1 MFTQDQLQELL
12 KFKANGEGIVS
23 IYLDTDCSQQTAET
37 IRLQVRGML
46 RELNGA
52 FGEDADII
60 ERYLDHSYD
69 WSKPGLALFSSAASE
84 YFRAFPVAV
93 SFRNRLRVG
102 HKPYVKPLAHL
113 LDHYAHYGVILVD
126 RVGARFFEYHLGE
139 LQESEGVMGEDVRH
153 LKKGGGSS
161 AVGMRGGARG
171 VQGGSR
177 HEEEVVQR
185 NMRDSAAAAGRFFLN
200 KPIRRLFIGGTAENV
215 AQFRELLTK
224 QLQSCI
230 AGTFAMDMTAG
241 EHEVRNQTL
250 AMLRDYNADRERKM
264 VETMIANDARGVNAI
279 VGLDDTL
286 QAVSDKRVDT
296 LIISDGLRVPG
307 YVLDENGFVVANL
320 ARSPL
325 SDQELQEVPDVID
338 SAVAYTLAQGG
349 HVEVISGN
357 SDLEAAGRIGAILRY
372 SPTLITI
379 QKGCRPNGLHPFFCG
394 RGTHQTAGCQ
404 LLTPDPLT
412 QRLAYHAVTPTI

>member
-1 MFTQDQLQELL
+1 MFTQDQLQDLL
-12 KFKANGEGIVS
+12 KFNANGEGIVS

-46 RELNGA
+46 RELNGSY
-52 FGEDADII
+52 GQDAEII

-102 HKPYVKPLAHL
+102 PKPYVKPLAHL
-113 LDHYAHYGVILVD
+113 LDHYAYYGVILVD

-139 LQESEGVMGEDVRH
+139 LLESEGVMGEDVRH

-161 AVGMRGGARG
+161 AVGMRGGQG
-171 VQGGSR
+171 QGGSR
-177 HEEEVVQR
+177 HEEEVAQR
-185 NMRDSAAAAGRFFLN
+185 NMRDSADAASRFFSK

-224 QLQSCI
+224 QLQSCT
-230 AGTFAMDMTAG
+230 AGTFAMDMTAA
-241 EHEVRNQTL
+241 EHEVRKQTL
-250 AMLRDYNADRERKM
+250 AMLHDYNVEREHRL
-264 VETMIANDARGVNAI
+264 VETMIADNARGANAI

-286 QAVSDKRVDT
+286 QAISDKRVDT
-296 LIISDGLRVPG
+296 LIISDGLRIPG
-307 YVLDENGFVVANL
+307 YVQDENSFVVANL

-338 SAVAYTLAQGG
+338 SAVAYTIAQGG
-349 HVEVISGN
+349 HVEVISDN
-357 SDLEAAGRIGAILRY
+357 PDLEAAGRIGAVLRY
-372 SPTLITI
+372 
-379 QKGCRPNGLHPFFCG
+379 
-394 RGTHQTAGCQ
+394 
-404 LLTPDPLT
+404 
-412 QRLAYHAVTPTI
+412 

>member
-1 MFTQDQLQELL
+1 MFTQDQLQDLL
-12 KFKANGEGIVS
+12 KFNANGEGIVS

-46 RELNGA
+46 RELNGTY
-52 FGEDADII
+52 GQDAEII

-102 HKPYVKPLAHL
+102 PKPYVKPLAHL
-113 LDHYAHYGVILVD
+113 LDHYAYYGVILVD

-139 LQESEGVMGEDVRH
+139 LQESEGAMGEDVRH

-161 AVGMRGGARG
+161 AVGMRGGQG
-171 VQGGSR
+171 QGGSR
-177 HEEEVVQR
+177 HEEEVAQR
-185 NMRDSAAAAGRFFLN
+185 NMRDSADAASRFFSK

-230 AGTFAMDMTAG
+230 AGTFAMDMTAA
-241 EHEVRNQTL
+241 EHEVRKQTL
-250 AMLRDYNADRERKM
+250 AMLRDYNVERERRL
-264 VETMIANDARGVNAI
+264 VESMIADNARGANAI

-286 QAVSDKRVDT
+286 QAISDKRVDT
-296 LIISDGLRVPG
+296 LIISDGLRIPG
-307 YVLDENGFVVANL
+307 YVQDENGFVVANL

-338 SAVAYTLAQGG
+338 SAVAYTIAQGG
-349 HVEVISGN
+349 HVEVISDN
-357 SDLEAAGRIGAILRY
+357 PDLEAAGRIGAVLRY
-372 SPTLITI
+372 
-379 QKGCRPNGLHPFFCG
+379 
-394 RGTHQTAGCQ
+394 
-404 LLTPDPLT
+404 
-412 QRLAYHAVTPTI
+412 

>member
-1 MFTQDQLQELL
+1 MFTQEHLQDLL
-12 KFKANGEGIVS
+12 TFSANGEGIVS
-23 IYLDTDCSQQTAET
+23 IYLDTDCSQQTADT

-46 RELNGA
+46 RELNGSHA
-52 FGEDADII
+52 ADAQII

-69 WSKPGLALFSSAASE
+69 WSKPGLAMFSAATRD

-93 SFRNRLRVG
+93 SFRNRVRVG

-139 LQESEGVMGEDVRH
+139 LQASEGVMGEDVRH
-153 LKKGGGSS
+153 LKKGSGSS

-177 HEEEVVQR
+177 HEEEVAQR
-185 NMRDSAAAAGRFFLN
+185 NMRDSAAAAAHFFAK
-200 KPIRRLFIGGTAENV
+200 KPIRRLFVGGTAENV
-215 AQFRELLTK
+215 AQFRELLSK
-224 QLQSCI
+224 RLQSCM
-230 AGTFAMDMTAG
+230 AGTFAVDMTAA

-250 AMLRDYNADRERKM
+250 AMLRDYNAERENRL
-264 VETMIANDARGVNAI
+264 VETMIAAAARDANGIA
-279 VGLDDTL
+279 GLDDTL

-307 YVLDENGFVVANL
+307 YVQDENGFVVANL

-338 SAVAYTLAQGG
+338 SAVAYTLANGG
-349 HVEVISGN
+349 HVEVIADN
-357 SDLEAAGRIGAILRY
+357 ADLEAAGRIGAILRY
-372 SPTLITI
+372 
-379 QKGCRPNGLHPFFCG
+379 
-394 RGTHQTAGCQ
+394 
-404 LLTPDPLT
+404 
-412 QRLAYHAVTPTI
+412 